1 MSIFGCCWF
10 PQRKRRL
17 FIYLAFLLVT
27 LLVFLYV
34 NRGGPSPHVNIWGE
48 EEDAAVYLRSNG
60 RQKEYID
67 KKGMHVV
74 VGK

>member
-1 MSIFGCCWF
+1 MSIFWF

-27 LLVFLYV
+27 LLVFLAV
-34 NRGGPSPHVNIWGE
+34 SRHQGHRNTLGDH
-48 EEDAAVYLRSNG
+48 DAAAVYLRSNG
-60 RQKEYID
+60 RQTEYID

>member
-1 MSIFGCCWF
+1 MSIFWF

-27 LLVFLYV
+27 LLVFLAV
-34 NRGGPSPHVNIWGE
+34 SRHQGHRNTLDHDE
-48 EEDAAVYLRSNG
+48 DDDAAAFYLRSNA
-60 RQKEYID
+60 RQTEYID

>member
-1 MSIFGCCWF
+1 MSIFWF

-27 LLVFLYV
+27 LLVFLAV
-34 NRGGPSPHVNIWGE
+34 SRHQGHRNTVGDHDDDD
-48 EEDAAVYLRSNG
+48 DAAAIYLRSNG